1 MNHPG
6 KTRLGTSDSKSL
18 ARPQSGVGLGLLALL
33 GWTRAGPASWLRKG
47 RRQAL
52 AGWRPE
58 ALVSC
63 SGDVSA
69 ELLTARQSKGSG
81 TATDSESMCEAR
93 ARVLYYL
100 TPEAA
105 SRHSAAF
112 CGSGVSHQGP
122 ARARGEIART
132 ASTKQRGSP
141 GVNYRLSTTGL
152 NRDF

>member
-1 MNHPG
+1 M
-6 KTRLGTSDSKSL
+6 
-18 ARPQSGVGLGLLALL
+18 
-33 GWTRAGPASWLRKG
+33 
-47 RRQAL
+47 
-52 AGWRPE
+52 
-58 ALVSC
+58 C
-63 SGDVSA
+63 SRDVSA

-122 ARARGEIART
+122 ARAHGEIART
-132 ASTKQRGSP
+132 VNTKQRGSP